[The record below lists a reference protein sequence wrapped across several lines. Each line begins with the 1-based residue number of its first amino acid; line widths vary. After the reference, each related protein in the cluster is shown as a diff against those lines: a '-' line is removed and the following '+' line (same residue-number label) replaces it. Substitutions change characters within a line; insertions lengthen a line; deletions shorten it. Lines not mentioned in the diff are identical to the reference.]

1 MKKRAKKHRVSP
13 KGDHK
18 SPSRELRTVAFTFK
32 GEPLTKSNNYF
43 FKGHIFVPTKIR
55 KYEKSLKDYAKSVMQ
70 KTYPNY
76 GLLDRSLHMT
86 IHYYLGTKRRK
97 DIVNLPKTTTDALNE
112 AVYEDDSQIAE
123 CHIFRHL
130 DRKNPRL
137 EIVISEMD
145 DTLWQAG

>member
-1 MKKRAKKHRVSP
+1 LKKKAKKRRASP
-13 KGDHK
+13 KEDTQ
-18 SPSRELRTVAFTFK
+18 SSSRELRTVAFTFK

-55 KYEKSLKDYAKSVMQ
+55 KYEKSLENYAKSVMQ
-70 KTYPNY
+70 KNYPNY
-76 GLLDRSLHMT
+76 GLLDRPIHMT

-112 AVYEDDSQIAE
+112 VVYEDDSQIAE

-130 DRKNPRL
+130 DRENPRL
-137 EIVISEMD
+137 EITISEMD
-145 DTLWQAG
+145 DISWQAG